1 MTIEKLIQ
9 REKEIIREL
18 NQGNTNNLKEALGIA
33 KKLSEFY
40 K

>member
-18 NQGNTNNLKEALGIA
+18 NQCNTDNLQEMLGIA